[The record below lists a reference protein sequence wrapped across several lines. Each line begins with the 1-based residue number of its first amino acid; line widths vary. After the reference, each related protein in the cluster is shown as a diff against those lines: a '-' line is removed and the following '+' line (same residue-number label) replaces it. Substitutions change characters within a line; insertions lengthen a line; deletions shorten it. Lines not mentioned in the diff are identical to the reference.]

1 MEAVNA
7 RLIDLQAGTYHNP
20 TTGEVIPILLAIQ
33 HGLISAS
40 VPDGDASHRDSVPM
54 QFSMD
59 TTSGHWNSTGSLTDS
74 KVTGSMRMGTKDTLT
89 RKVETKTIV
98 DISSLPRHGVSGD
111 PSLPRHGGSGDS
123 SLPRH
128 AMSGDSSLPR
138 HGMSG
143 DSSLPRRGL
152 SGDSSLPRHGVSG
165 NSSLP
170 RPGVSGDSSLPQH
183 GMSGDSSLSRHGV
196 SAEHVTI
203 TGSGTSV
210 VTNGI
215 KLEEPMHGMDELDS
229 LIAEMKDSAGY
240 AGDADIEVR
249 VMQRPQVDIRV
260 KQPMTLKEAVD
271 AGFIDKSTGLVTD
284 PFSGQQLTLEDA
296 VKAGIIDG
304 KTSSVINPSVGQ
316 LVSMEEAL
324 KLGIVDGKSGKVL
337 DPTTRRGTSIDEAVC
352 SGVVV
357 SHKPGVKKQEPLTL
371 DKALS
376 NGMMDMKTGM
386 VTDPLT
392 GQKITI
398 GVAVAMGVIDG
409 KASSVVDPSTG
420 RSVSLDEALELG
432 IVDGKSGKVVNLV
445 TGKSI
450 SMSEAAQQRHRL
462 TELNAARSGIL
473 DVSTDL
479 MAESATGRQVTV
491 QQAVITSELID
502 TTRRSTMTEGVV
514 DGINGTVSTTDWHT
528 SSKPGTSRSTTT
540 SAVTDV
546 AAVSCDSSSQLLAV
560 SNDAVHAITTAHCV
574 GLTDDLMLSVLQNET
589 GAGKSTGTDVEE
601 QPMNKSTPVTALDQ
615 NHLMEIELEGDDDA
629 EAALQIVE
637 LNDLLKDKNHTDTQ
651 QPKLTAASSMTLL
664 EAVTSGLADST
675 SGLFEDPHTG
685 KKMPLREAIELR
697 LIATGK
703 MLVTD
708 TAKDETVSLPESV
721 QRQIVDADFT
731 TFVDTKA
738 SRQLSFTDAIREGFI
753 REDDRIPTLSELA
766 ADGRYDPTTGTVVDP
781 NTGQRISLLEAIES
795 KLLDRQSVR
804 LLDPATGN
812 DISLAEAF
820 ERGILDPDTGILHDT
835 YTGKATNLVDSVNK
849 AVLGITTTCLSEAKP
864 PARQQ
869 GPSVADKHMNLDES
883 NISKLTGAADH
894 RETPENIEESSK
906 TYSITDAIRDGIY
919 DPKRNVVIDPVSGQ
933 QMSLEEAVE
942 IGLIDI
948 SRAMVRDPH
957 TGQKVAFEV
966 LVEMGL
972 IDISTGM
979 VRDSQGRHIPLE
991 DAVLNALM
999 FENPPLTGPLTLLQL
1014 IDEGLFKV
1022 ETSEFFDPISRELVS
1037 LREAVVRSLLDP
1049 QSIVVHEIGSSEVL
1063 GIQDAI
1069 NVGVIDAESGYVRDN
1084 LSREVISLA
1093 DALDRSIVL
1102 GKPLPIVTAIDIGL
1116 LNETTA
1122 KFLDPS
1128 CRKFF
1133 SLAAAIENG
1142 LIDSDSCF
1150 TDPATGRA
1158 ISVSRAVSCAV
1169 LDPESA
1175 CVTNLHTGDV
1185 MTLKEAIT
1193 AAKLMHSSAGKLM
1206 SVDKAISLGLFNQ
1219 SSNVFIDPHTK
1230 EELTLEAAVT
1240 AGFLDS
1246 NSTISDSATGRRIT
1260 VAQLLNEMPQKVG
1273 KSTLSLQEAVEKG
1286 YYNVADGTLVNPRTG
1301 TRMTLAE
1308 AVHSGVIEG
1317 SKNFIRVDG
1326 KEVSLQDAIQK
1337 GLIDPLSSEVAIPGM
1352 PVMSMSDAISCKVV
1366 IDDDEDKEHKAA
1378 SDAVRR
1384 KDDGTRKKLNMPL
1397 QEVLQMGLFIEDTG
1411 KVENPETHELLTV
1424 QEAFDS
1430 CLIDKDSVKF
1440 KHPAVGLLMSFDES
1454 VKSDLVDPST
1464 GDVMSP
1470 EGESL
1475 TLKEAV
1481 GEGLVITALTD
1492 KGLSLIDVVQQGV
1505 YEPVSGRL
1513 THPFSGIEMTV
1524 QEGIETGLID
1534 TKKTRVC
1541 DANQQEMSTDQAINQ
1556 KLINTVTGRFEEPDS
1571 GEPLTLGEAIT
1582 KNYLI
1587 EQKLTKLSIDE
1598 AVDRGLFDV
1607 RTGIFVDPVTGKQ
1620 MKMMEA
1626 IKSGLL
1632 DPSQT
1637 LLTSPDGSRTLTLD
1651 EAIAAGMV
1659 DVNTG
1664 ELIDV
1669 CTRQRMSFV
1678 EATDRGLV
1686 LDTYVPPMMS
1696 FTEANTKGLF
1706 DRRTGNF
1713 SHPVTGTRLNFEA
1726 AINTGLIDPE
1736 KCQLILPGPG
1746 ELSTLA
1752 AAIDEDLIDDKFV
1765 KITEPKRKHTALLV
1779 DALSDERLVPDQ
1791 NQHQLES
1798 SIQMQDTPPTGV
1810 SGTVHGSDAVISEV
1824 ENEKQQMETVSSGP
1838 GIAGPAAAVDEST
1851 DSKMTMVS
1859 NESAVRHGV
1868 LLCAVRGM
1876 TLSNLINSN
1885 LFDRDTSSLF
1895 IPDSHTHITLS
1906 DALSRGILDFSHVA
1920 VRSLVTGHVFDFH
1933 TACKNGLVDLTTGSV
1948 YYPATGSW
1956 LGLMDAVE
1964 QGIVFD
1970 RRDGQKTLQE
1980 LVDQGVFD
1988 VTAAMFVHAPSKM
2001 MNLQQSLE
2009 SGLLNANKLLIM
2021 LPATREAFTL
2031 QYAIDHGLADTQR
2044 ELITSP
2050 LTARQF
2056 RLVDLCSAG
2065 QMQTPPQ
2072 LPASSLTLKLE
2083 AMQGLLNAETRRVQ
2097 HPVTGE
2103 WLTLAEALDSGI
2115 INSADTMVKDCR
2127 TGRLMSLDAEIAAQM
2142 VDTRTAEMIN
2152 PLTGNRI
2159 SLFAA
2164 LEHGLGLS
2172 VQEAI
2177 SAGLFNGE
2185 TGRFVNPDT
2194 SEELT
2199 LSEAIAAGLIDPT
2212 SRFMTDADTGLPVSL
2227 GDALSRGMVD
2237 GITGD
2242 VLNTQTGTRL
2252 GLTEAVHTG
2261 LILGDSTQ
2269 EKFDKDQAAGVTG
2282 GTCVPTLISGD
2293 GAVGKKQPVSSRIS
2307 PASHILQPST
2317 GTDSISHLPKTPED
2331 LSLQQTKDDVS
2342 QRHLGRHHSLTFE
2355 EAVSAGLTDEYT
2367 GLVTHPAT
2375 GIKMTINEAV
2385 RSGVINSEESVITD
2399 PVTGK
2404 QLSLADALSQGII
2417 DEQSSKKITS
2427 EVRSRMGLGTPNKGP
2442 LQKKMTIREAVAAHL
2457 IEPTTGRVTDP
2468 RTGNTL
2474 TLQEAVESGVI
2485 DGQGTKVRDP
2495 ESGRM
2500 LPLMQAL
2507 NTDLVDFNSNQVID
2521 SASGTSVFLMM
2532 AVDPVVVSEHKHQEQ
2547 HLNTDERPGDDVMSM
2562 KTKITL
2568 NDAVNSSLLDNSTG
2582 LITDPSSGQQMTLV
2596 EAIKGGIIDS
2606 EASSIVNPSTG
2617 QTVSLS
2623 EGLRLGVVDG
2633 RSGKVV
2639 DRTTGR
2645 TIGLDEALS
2654 IGENND
2660 KPAILGSEMSAL
2672 PIAVSMSA
2680 GYKDGVSC
2688 SKQSPLTLKAA
2699 LEGDVFDI
2707 NTGTVCDPKTGVIK
2721 SLAEAIRDSLID
2733 PLNTIILDPSSGT
2746 ACTLQDAV
2754 DSGLILPDTGMVCDK
2769 SSGRLMTFA
2778 DAMKSGFLGLKEK
2791 SSSGDQPLISLE
2803 DAISSGLFDA
2813 HTGTFLDTSTN
2824 ERVPFREA
2832 LGKIVDVSG
2841 IEVRHPKTNRMLS
2854 LEEAISDGLID
2865 AETGYFNAAT
2875 GMPISLQQAMML
2887 GYVMGWMARELTID
2901 VSAAGSDKSLT
2912 GQMLSGLL
2920 DADTGLV
2927 YDSATGKKISMED
2940 AVKRGVIDGNTLCM
2954 YDTDSGRMLSV
2965 EDCLSKGLINKST
2978 GRITDP
2984 SSGQERS
2991 IADIVAAS
2999 RIIDEA
3005 VVPSERGDDMTNVK
3019 RKLTVDDAV
3028 RSGLLDSSTGLITD
3042 PSSGQQMT
3050 LVDAVKAGIID
3061 SEASSIVN
3069 PSTGQMVSLSEGL
3082 RLGIVDGKSGKVV
3095 DRTTGSTI
3103 GLQEAVVP
3111 SEHNDYM
3118 SDVKKK
3124 TTLDNSDI
3132 SVSGYDVQQ
3141 SGLTQVSTAS
3151 IMDSSG
3157 YPKTASLETPAA
3169 VTATPTKDL
3178 SGRSITATASQ
3189 LEVKPVQ
3196 NRCC

>member
-20 TTGEVIPILLAIQ
+20 ATGEVIPILLAIQ
-33 HGLISAS
+33 RGLIST
-40 VPDGDASHRDSVPM
+40 DGDASHRDSVPM

-59 TTSGHWNSTGSLTDS
+59 TTSGHWASSGSLTDS
-74 KVTGSMRMGTKDTLT
+74 KVAGSRRTETKDTLT

-98 DISSLPRHGVSGD
+98 DISSLPRRGM
-111 PSLPRHGGSGDS
+111 SGDS

-128 AMSGDSSLPR
+128 GVSGDSSLPR

-143 DSSLPRRGL
+143 DSSLPRHGVSGDSSLPGHGL
-152 SGDSSLPRHGVSG
+152 SGDSSLPRHGTSG
-165 NSSLP
+165 DSSLPHHGVFDDSSLPQHGDSSLP
-170 RPGVSGDSSLPQH
+170 RHGVSGDSSLPQH
-183 GMSGDSSLSRHGV
+183 GLSG
-196 SAEHVTI
+196 EHVTM

-210 VTNGI
+210 VTNGV
-215 KLEEPMHGMDELDS
+215 KLEEAVQGMDELDN
-229 LIAEMKDSAGY
+229 LIAKMRDSAGY
-240 AGDADIEVR
+240 TEDDDIEVR
-249 VMQRPQVDIRV
+249 VTQRPEVDLHV

-271 AGFIDKSTGLVTD
+271 AGLIDKSTGLVTD

-304 KTSSVINPSVGQ
+304 KTSSVMNPSVGQ
-316 LVSMEEAL
+316 LVSLEEAL

-337 DPTTRRGTSIDEAVC
+337 DPTTRRGISIDEAIH

-376 NGMMDMKTGM
+376 NGMMDTRTGM

-398 GVAVAMGVIDG
+398 GEAVAMGIIDG
-409 KASSVVDPSTG
+409 KASSVIDPSTG
-420 RSVSLDEALELG
+420 RSVSLDEALKLG
-432 IVDGKSGKVVNLV
+432 IVDGKSGKVVNLA

-450 SMSEAAQQRHRL
+450 SMSEAAQQRHRM
-462 TELNAARSGIL
+462 TDVGAVRSDKL
-473 DVSTDL
+473 DVSSGL
-479 MAESATGRQVTV
+479 LAESATGRQVML
-491 QQAVITSELID
+491 QQAVVTSELID
-502 TTRRSTMTEGVV
+502 TTGRSTLTEGAL
-514 DGINGTVSTTDWHT
+514 DGVNGTISATAWHT
-528 SSKPGTSRSTTT
+528 SSKPGTSQSTAA

-546 AAVSCDSSSQLLAV
+546 AEVSCDSSSQLLAV

-574 GLTDDLMLSVLQNET
+574 ALTDDLMLSVLQNET
-589 GAGKSTGTDVEE
+589 GDGGETTGTDVEQ
-601 QPMNKSTPVTALDQ
+601 QPRDKSTPVATHDE
-615 NHLMEIELEGDDDA
+615 NHLMELELEGDDDA

-637 LNDLLKDKNHTDTQ
+637 LNDLLKDKSHADTQ
-651 QPKLTAASSMTLL
+651 QPKLSAASSMTLL

-721 QRQIVDADFT
+721 RRQIVDADFT

-795 KLLDRQSVR
+795 KLLGRQSVR

-820 ERGILDPDTGILHDT
+820 ERGILDPDTGILLDT
-835 YTGKATNLVDSVNK
+835 YTGQTMNLVDSVNK
-849 AVLGITTTCLSEAKP
+849 AVLGMTTTCLSDAKP

-883 NISKLTGAADH
+883 NISKLTGAAD
-894 RETPENIEESSK
+894 RKETPENIDEGSK
-906 TYSITDAIRDGIY
+906 TYSITDAIQDGIY
-919 DPKRNVVIDPVSGQ
+919 DPKRNVVIDPASGR

-972 IDISTGM
+972 IDINTGM

-991 DAVLNALM
+991 DAVLNGLM

-1158 ISVSRAVSCAV
+1158 ISVSRAVSCGV

-1193 AAKLMHSSAGKLM
+1193 AAKLMHSSASKPPM
-1206 SVDKAISLGLFNQ
+1206 SVDKAISLGHFNQ
-1219 SSNVFIDPHTK
+1219 SSNLFTDPHSK
-1230 EELTLEAAVT
+1230 EELTLEAAVA
-1240 AGFLDS
+1240 AGYLDS
-1246 NSTISDSATGRRIT
+1246 NSTMSDSATGRRIT
-1260 VAQLLNEMPQKVG
+1260 VAQFLNEMQPKVG
-1273 KSTLSLQEAVEKG
+1273 KSSLSLQEAVEKG
-1286 YYNVADGTLVNPRTG
+1286 YYNAADGTLVNPSTG

-1352 PVMSMSDAISCKVV
+1352 PVMSVSDAISCKVV
-1366 IDDDEDKEHKAA
+1366 IDDDEDKEHKVAG
-1378 SDAVRR
+1378 DDVDR
-1384 KDDGTRKKLNMPL
+1384 KGDESRKKKLNMPL

-1454 VKSDLVDPST
+1454 VKSELVDPST

-1492 KGLSLIDVVQQGV
+1492 KGLSLIDIVQQGV

-1513 THPFSGIEMTV
+1513 THPFSGVEMTV

-1541 DANQQEMSTDQAINQ
+1541 DANQQEMSTDQAISQ
-1556 KLINTVTGRFEEPDS
+1556 KLINTDTGRFEEPDS

-1607 RTGIFVDPVTGKQ
+1607 RTGIFVDPVTGKH

-1637 LLTSPDGSRTLTLD
+1637 LLTSPDGSRMLTLD

-1664 ELIDV
+1664 ELID
-1669 CTRQRMSFV
+1669 THTGQRMSFV

-1752 AAIDEDLIDDKFV
+1752 AAIDEDLVDDKFV
-1765 KITEPKRKHTALLV
+1765 NITEPTRKHTALLV
-1779 DALSDERLVPDQ
+1779 DALSDDRLVPDQ
-1791 NQHQLES
+1791 NQLQLDS
-1798 SIQMQDTPPTGV
+1798 SMQMKDTPPTGIAGA
-1810 SGTVHGSDAVISEV
+1810 SYGSDDAVISEV
-1824 ENEKQQMETVSSGP
+1824 ESEKRQMETVSSGP
-1838 GIAGPAAAVDEST
+1838 GIAGPSAAVDDST

-1859 NESAVRHGV
+1859 SESGVRHGV

-1876 TLSNLINSN
+1876 SLSSLVNSN
-1885 LFDRDTSSLF
+1885 LFDRDTCSLL
-1895 IPDSHTHITLS
+1895 IPDSDTSITLS
-1906 DALSRGILDFSHVA
+1906 DALSRGIVDFSHVA
-1920 VRSLVTGHVFDFH
+1920 VRSLVTGQVFDFH
-1933 TACKNGLVDLTTGSV
+1933 TACKNGLVDLKTGSV

-1956 LGLMDAVE
+1956 LGLMDAID

-1970 RRDGQKTLQE
+1970 GSDGQKTLQE
-1980 LVDQGVFD
+1980 LVDQGIFD
-1988 VTAAMFVHAPSKM
+1988 VTSAMFVHAPTKM
-2001 MNLQQSLE
+2001 TMNLQQSLE

-2031 QYAIDHGLADTQR
+2031 QYAIANGLADTQR
-2044 ELITSP
+2044 ELISSP
-2050 LTARQF
+2050 LTGTQF

-2065 QMQTPPQ
+2065 EIQTSPQ
-2072 LPASSLTLKLE
+2072 LPAGSLTLKQVPL
-2083 AMQGLLNAETRRVQ
+2083 QGLLSAETRRVQ
-2097 HPVTGE
+2097 HSVTGE
-2103 WLTLAEALDSGI
+2103 WLTLAEALDSGVI
-2115 INSADTMVKDCR
+2115 SSADTMVKDCR
-2127 TGRLMSLDAEIAAQM
+2127 TGSLISLGAAIDAQM
-2142 VDTRTAEMIN
+2142 VDTRMTEMVN
-2152 PLTGNRI
+2152 PLTGSRS

-2194 SEELT
+2194 TEELT

-2212 SRFMTDADTGLPVSL
+2212 TSFMTDADTGLPVSL
-2227 GDALSRGMVD
+2227 GEALSRGMVD
-2237 GITGD
+2237 SSTGD
-2242 VLNTQTGTRL
+2242 VINTWTGTRL

-2261 LILGDSTQ
+2261 LILSDITQ
-2269 EKFDKDQAAGVTG
+2269 QKFDGGQMAGVVG
-2282 GTCVPTLISGD
+2282 GTCVPTLTPGD
-2293 GAVGKKQPVSSRIS
+2293 GAVDRKQAVSSRIS
-2307 PASHILQPST
+2307 PTSNILQPST
-2317 GTDSISHLPKTPED
+2317 GTDGISDLPKTSED
-2331 LSLQQTKDDVS
+2331 LRFKQTKDDVS
-2342 QRHLGRHHSLTFE
+2342 QRHSGKHHSLTFE
-2355 EAVSAGLTDEYT
+2355 EAVSAGLADEDT
-2367 GLVTHPAT
+2367 GLVTDPAT
-2375 GIKMTINEAV
+2375 GVRMTINEAV

-2399 PVTGK
+2399 PATGK
-2404 QLSLADALSQGII
+2404 QLLLADALSQGII

-2442 LQKKMTIREAVAAHL
+2442 LQKKMTIREAVAAGL
-2457 IEPTTGRVTDP
+2457 IEPTTGHVTDP

-2474 TLQEAVESGVI
+2474 TLQEAVESGII

-2521 SASGTSVFLMM
+2521 SDSGTSVFLMM

-2547 HLNTDERPGDDVMSM
+2547 HLSTDERPGDDVTSM
-2562 KTKITL
+2562 KAEMTL
-2568 NDAVNSSLLDNSTG
+2568 NDAVNSGSLDSSTG
-2582 LITDPSSGQQMTLV
+2582 LITDALTGQQMTLV
-2596 EAIKGGIIDS
+2596 DAEKAGIIDS
-2606 EASSIVNPSTG
+2606 KASSIVSPSTG
-2617 QTVSLS
+2617 QMVSS
-2623 EGLRLGVVDG
+2623 EGLRLDIVDG
-2633 RSGKVV
+2633 KQGKVV

-2645 TIGLDEALS
+2645 VVGLEEASS
-2654 IGENND
+2654 IRENVDN
-2660 KPAILGSEMSAL
+2660 PPVLGLEMSAL
-2672 PIAVSMSA
+2672 PVAVSMSA
-2680 GYKDGVSC
+2680 GNKDDV
-2688 SKQSPLTLKAA
+2688 KHSPLTLKAA
-2699 LEGDVFDI
+2699 LEEDVFDV
-2707 NTGTVCDPKTGVIK
+2707 NTGTVCDPKTGMIK
-2721 SLAEAIRDSLID
+2721 SLADAVRDGLID
-2733 PLNTIILDPSSGT
+2733 PLNTIILDPSSET

-2754 DSGLILPDTGMVCDK
+2754 NSGLILPDTGMVYDK

-2778 DAMKSGFLGLKEK
+2778 DAIKSGFLDLEAKP
-2791 SSSGDQPLISLE
+2791 SSRNQPLISLE
-2803 DAISSGLFDA
+2803 DAISSGLFDS

-2832 LGKIVDVSG
+2832 IGKMVDVSG

-2854 LEEAISDGLID
+2854 LEEAITDGLIN

-2875 GMPISLQQAMML
+2875 GTPISLQQAMML

-2901 VSAAGSDKSLT
+2901 VSAAGCDQSLA
-2912 GQMLSGLL
+2912 GLMQIGLL

-2927 YDSATGKKISMED
+2927 YDSAAGKKISIED
-2940 AVKRGVIDGNTLCM
+2940 AVKRGIIDGNTLCM

-2965 EDCLSKGLINKST
+2965 EECLSKGLINKST

-2984 SSGQERS
+2984 SSRQERT
-2991 IADIVAAS
+2991 IADIVAVSHTVEEAVVPSEFGDDMTRVKRKQIVDGAMRSGLMDSSTGLITDPLSGQRMTLVEAVKTGIIDSEAS
-2999 RIIDEA
+2999 NVVDPSGRMASLSEGLRLDIVDGKSGEVLDRTTGRVVGLDEA
-3005 VVPSERGDDMTNVK
+3005 VVPSERGDD
-3019 RKLTVDDAV
+3019 
-3028 RSGLLDSSTGLITD
+3028 
-3042 PSSGQQMT
+3042 
-3050 LVDAVKAGIID
+3050 
-3061 SEASSIVN
+3061 
-3069 PSTGQMVSLSEGL
+3069 VS
-3082 RLGIVDGKSGKVV
+3082 K
-3095 DRTTGSTI
+3095 
-3103 GLQEAVVP
+3103 
-3111 SEHNDYM
+3111 
-3118 SDVKKK
+3118 VKKQ
-3124 TTLDNSDI
+3124 TTLDNADV

-3141 SGLTQVSTAS
+3141 SGLLQLSAAS
-3151 IMDSSG
+3151 IT
-3157 YPKTASLETPAA
+3157 KASLETPAA
-3169 VTATPTKDL
+3169 VSATPTKDL
-3178 SGRSITATASQ
+3178 SGQSIIAASSQ
-3189 LEVKPVQ
+3189 LKVKQVHD
-3196 NRCC
+3196 RCC